1 MILTIF
7 VVFLLYIIAV
17 FFWKFPAVSNNKLN
31 VYKECGSILNRIFF
45 YLVPVSLIS
54 LIIGLRYDV
63 GVDYLAYK
71 EIYETRFVG
80 GFNESLEN
88 IEFLYAVIS
97 FCCYKFGMPY
107 YLLFVI
113 MAFIPFYF
121 YYKSFHC
128 FRYLFPYATYFLIS
142 LGILFL
148 YLNIQRQAIAFFILL
163 YSVNYIIK
171 KRLFFFLLC
180 CLIAAGFH
188 VTSFYFIPC
197 FLFYYFPQRQLLSS
211 NFLVFVYTLTWLFS
225 SYLQHFLFEM
235 ITPFLSGRYAT
246 YLEIMNEWEMEGGSG
261 IGLIILHLVDIIL
274 ILNSSILFYKYRQE
288 RFDIYFRIYFVGT
301 IIANIAGV
309 NMVLSRLPFCFTS
322 MKIIVASFFV
332 CYVLSIWRYNNFLKR
347 KFSLVLLVVF
357 TVLLL
362 GANIANTPYCF
373 VFQ

>member
-142 LGILFL
+142 LGILFW

-171 KRLFFFLLC
+171 NGCFFFC
-180 CLIAAGFH
+180 C
-188 VTSFYFIPC
+188 
-197 FLFYYFPQRQLLSS
+197 
-211 NFLVFVYTLTWLFS
+211 
-225 SYLQHFLFEM
+225 
-235 ITPFLSGRYAT
+235 
-246 YLEIMNEWEMEGGSG
+246 
-261 IGLIILHLVDIIL
+261 
-274 ILNSSILFYKYRQE
+274 
-288 RFDIYFRIYFVGT
+288 
-301 IIANIAGV
+301 
-309 NMVLSRLPFCFTS
+309 
-322 MKIIVASFFV
+322 
-332 CYVLSIWRYNNFLKR
+332 
-347 KFSLVLLVVF
+347 VV
-357 TVLLL
+357 
-362 GANIANTPYCF
+362 
-373 VFQ
+373 